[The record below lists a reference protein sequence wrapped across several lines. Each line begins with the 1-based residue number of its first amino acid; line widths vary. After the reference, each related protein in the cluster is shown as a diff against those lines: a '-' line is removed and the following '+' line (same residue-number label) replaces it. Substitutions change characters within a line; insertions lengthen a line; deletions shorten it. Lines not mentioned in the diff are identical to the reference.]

1 MLQNKKVIITGGA
14 SGIGEQAVRLFQKNG
29 AKVVI
34 ADMNEDN
41 GTALANELGEGVSFI
56 KVDLSI
62 PEEIEQMIASAVE
75 TLGGLDTLIN
85 NAGFG
90 TYGRTHLIEPE
101 TWYKVMEVNLN
112 ALFHTCRHAIPHLM
126 ETGGNIINTASVSG
140 TRADYGFNAYA
151 AAKGGVINYTRNL
164 ALDYATD
171 NIRVNSISPG
181 LIKTPLTGPLTG
193 QPEAYREY
201 MHNIPMARAGEPQEI
216 AKVMLFLAS
225 DLASFVTG
233 QNICVDGGAS
243 AWNGQPRFTEIF
255 GDVTIP

>member
-1 MLQNKKVIITGGA
+1 MLQNKKAIITGGA
-14 SGIGEQAVRLFQKNG
+14 SGIGEQTVRLFHRNG
-29 AKVVI
+29 AAVVI
-34 ADMNEDN
+34 ADMNEEK
-41 GTALANELGEGVSFI
+41 GTALANELGDGVSFV
-56 KVDLSI
+56 KVDLSV
-62 PEEIEQMIASAVE
+62 PEEIQNMIASAVE
-75 TLGGLDTLIN
+75 ALGGLDILIN

-90 TYGRTHLIEPE
+90 TYGRTHIIEPE

-112 ALFHTCRHAIPHLM
+112 ALFHTCRHALPHLM
-126 ETGGNIINTASVSG
+126 KKGGSIINTASVSG

-193 QPEAYREY
+193 QPEAYSEY
-201 MHNIPMARAGEPQEI
+201 LHNIPMSRAGEPEEI

-233 QNICVDGGAS
+233 QNLCVDGGAS
-243 AWNGQPRFTEIF
+243 AWNGQPRFTKIF
-255 GDVTIP
+255 GDITIP